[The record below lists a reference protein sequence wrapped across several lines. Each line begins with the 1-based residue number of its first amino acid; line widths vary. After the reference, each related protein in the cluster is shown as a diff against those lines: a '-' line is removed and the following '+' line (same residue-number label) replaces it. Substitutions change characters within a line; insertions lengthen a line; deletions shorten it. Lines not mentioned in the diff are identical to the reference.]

1 MYKLYNIVNSI
12 HLVIL
17 LDICITFSANDMFS
31 YIDNKYLDRHS
42 TEAILLNKSS
52 MQDLRRKVV
61 SVSSYSTMN
70 VETLKYLHEQTA
82 QFNPET

>member
-1 MYKLYNIVNSI
+1 MYKLYNIANSI

-17 LDICITFSANDMFS
+17 LDICITFSANDMLS
-31 YIDNKYLDRHS
+31 YINNKYLDRHS